1 MIFESILLY
10 STLIYAGAVFFVLRL
25 LLKPIQKAT
34 KNRPFVSVVIAA
46 RNEAQR
52 IKPTLDSLLKINY
65 PTDKFEVIWVDDAS
79 QDGTAEIIKSYSGR
93 QVNWQLIQIKKKD
106 QKLKGKKAALNLAI
120 EQARGEI
127 ILTTDADCR
136 VPENWLTTMAAAFD
150 NETIMVLGHSVL
162 EQKKGFLDK
171 LLRFDNLFSGI
182 MVAAPTLAGFPISS
196 VGRNMAYRKSAYL
209 NAGGFDQLSQHKS
222 GDDVHLTE
230 LFRRKLKGKI
240 TFCSAPGSFTFTKT
254 PDSFK
259 EIFLQQIRKN
269 SKLLK
274 KSLGSVLLALLL
286 FFYLIFLLAFPFYAP
301 QSIHFWLSILAIKMI
316 PEFITL
322 VVAAKKL
329 GDFKLVPF
337 IPFMQ
342 IFYPVYVTIFSII
355 GIFQVYDWKR

>member
-1 MIFESILLY
+1 
-10 STLIYAGAVFFVLRL
+10 
-25 LLKPIQKAT
+25 
-34 KNRPFVSVVIAA
+34 
-46 RNEAQR
+46 
-52 IKPTLDSLLKINY
+52 
-65 PTDKFEVIWVDDAS
+65 
-79 QDGTAEIIKSYSGR
+79 
-93 QVNWQLIQIKKKD
+93 
-106 QKLKGKKAALNLAI
+106 
-120 EQARGEI
+120 
-127 ILTTDADCR
+127 
-136 VPENWLTTMAAAFD
+136 
-150 NETIMVLGHSVL
+150 MVLGHAVL

-209 NAGGFDQLSQHKS
+209 KSGGFVHLSQHKS

-274 KSLGSVLLALLL
+274 KSPGSVLLALVL
-286 FFYLIFLLAFPFYAP
+286 FFYLILLLAFPFYAP
-301 QSIHFWLSILAIKMI
+301 QSIPFWLGILAIKMI

-355 GIFQVYDWKR
+355 GVFQIYDWKR